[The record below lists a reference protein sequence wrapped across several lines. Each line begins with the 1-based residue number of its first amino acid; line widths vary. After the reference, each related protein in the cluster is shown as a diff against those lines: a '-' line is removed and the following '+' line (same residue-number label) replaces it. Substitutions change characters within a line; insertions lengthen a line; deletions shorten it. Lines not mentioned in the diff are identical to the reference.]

1 MNKGKNNKHEGK
13 SNNSRRQS
21 VETAEE
27 KNFAEPKPLARIESV
42 EQKSGVDPDMVSS
55 GGKIGG
61 HLQNNLS
68 QRGNERISE
77 LLD

>member
-1 MNKGKNNKHEGK
+1 M
-13 SNNSRRQS
+13 
-21 VETAEE
+21 ETAEE